1 MKKIILMT
9 LCCIAILQTSFADND
24 VVTTDT
30 NRLPAHSR
38 EFIRQHFQGANIS
51 HIKIESSLFGIKSY
65 DVILTNG
72 FDLEFD
78 KQGEWTEVDGQ
89 HSSVPAKI
97 IPAAI
102 SDYQKK
108 HFPKQQIISIEKNT
122 KGYDVKL
129 SNGLEIKFDPKFN
142 FIRYDD

>member
-1 MKKIILMT
+1 MKRIILIM
-9 LCCIAILQTSFADND
+9 LCSIAILQTSFADND

-38 EFIRQHFQGANIS
+38 QFIRQHFQGVDIS
-51 HIKIESSLFGIKSY
+51 HIKIESTLFGIKSY

-78 KQGEWTEVDGQ
+78 KQGQWTEVDGQ
-89 HSSVPAKI
+89 RSPVPAKI
-97 IPAAI
+97 IPAPV

-108 HFPKQQIISIEKNT
+108 HFPQQQVISIEKDA

-129 SNGLEIKFDPKFN
+129 SNGLEMKFDLKFN
-142 FIRYDD
+142 FVRYDD